1 VYIAEQLPF
10 PGVDVSSRAASH
22 PCGQFGPAPFPG
34 PPLLF
39 PKIDPALASIK
50 GLTGPWP
57 ALSSLGGLTLYTS
70 PPAQLPHQQVKVHTC
85 QDRESFPLSRKG
97 PKLNKLSP
105 ERGWINQSL

>member
-1 VYIAEQLPF
+1 LGLP
-10 PGVDVSSRAASH
+10 
-22 PCGQFGPAPFPG
+22 PFLG
-34 PPLLF
+34 RPLLF

-50 GLTGPWP
+50 GLTGSWP

-85 QDRESFPLSRKG
+85 QDRELPPLTRRG
-97 PKLNKLSP
+97 PKLDNLSP